1 MSDGEGLGSGQS
13 MNRNPP
19 RNRTPP
25 QTAPLPSSELPQLAP
40 PPSGGVRW
48 MDRSTDNRGVG
59 APPPPPAPRPPARPP
74 RPRHP
79 SNQRP
84 AASPPDEDFPR
95 LADGRVIQV
104 PTQEIVGQ
112 VPQRDVAPE
121 RATVGQRGTA
131 DPQWR
136 QIIQDRYE
144 ERDRIQGIFA
154 YSIPETNQTHLTRRG
169 WPIGT
174 TRQGSGYLLPN
185 GIFVLPNV
193 DGTPFIDP
201 RTGRITSP
209 RRSGVSDETFPAR
222 QAIASLNESLS
233 DFAQEHRTDPHAQ
246 DFGIVI
252 GSIEEFLVIAD
263 GILALPESIAELI
276 SLLPRIGS
284 IYMDFQRLPEDEQV
298 QVLGALAREGANAI
312 FGEIIRLARES
323 IQDSINGRTLDAN
336 RKATRAIIK
345 VVTLVA
351 AIKGAIRFLRRSPE
365 IFSRISG
372 KIEDLGRRGRRLADR
387 FSESAR
393 ELGQDQAGSYLSGN
407 PELRRVARNLRN
419 RVNRRISGTTTRI
432 HDYIQNL
439 LNSERNVR
447 VRGSSFEIVRRR
459 LTPDEVQS
467 LIDSV
472 FNFYDRVGRRLSNDA
487 DTFLELL
494 KNFTDTRFGSLR
506 ITSTISRPAA
516 GELKVL
522 TEFLYAP
529 NVRTVHLVPQGPRRS
544 PDIIIT
550 PNRGSRYRVEVRTM
564 DSFFARANPNR
575 SIEALRRAILDKIER
590 GQLTAPLSGRF
601 SRTPRNGEIAIVVP
615 SDPSLYPLI
624 DQAMEGF
631 SFPPG
636 INRIL
641 FFAGDNIFTFTP
653 Q

>member
-59 APPPPPAPRPPARPP
+59 DPPPHPTPRPPARPP
-74 RPRHP
+74 RLRHS

-84 AASPPDEDFPR
+84 SASPPDEDFPR

-104 PTQEIVGQ
+104 PTPEIVGQ

-131 DPQWR
+131 EPQWR

-201 RTGRITSP
+201 RTGRITSQ
-209 RRSGVSDETFPAR
+209 RRSGVRDETFPAR

-298 QVLGALAREGANAI
+298 QVLGALAREGVNTI
-312 FGEIIRLARES
+312 FGEIFRLAQES
-323 IQDSINGRTLDAN
+323 IQDAIDGRTLDAN

-345 VVTLVA
+345 VITLVTML
-351 AIKGAIRFLRRSPE
+351 KGAIRFLRRSPE
-365 IFSRISG
+365 LFRRISG
-372 KIEDLGRRGRRLADR
+372 KIDELRQRGRQLADR

-393 ELGQDQAGSYLSGN
+393 ELIKDERGSLNLNNLFPQSWRMRAIN
-407 PELRRVARNLRN
+407 SARHRRTQRLRRFRGQSVEDYITATQEVTRN
-419 RVNRRISGTTTRI
+419 VITTTFREWALDRI
-432 HDYIQNL
+432 ISNPNHPL
-439 LNSERNVR
+439 
-447 VRGSSFEIVRRR
+447 SF
-459 LTPDEVQS
+459 
-467 LIDSV
+467 LIDPHTG
-472 FNFYDRVGRRLSNDA
+472 NF
-487 DTFLELL
+487 
-494 KNFTDTRFGSLR
+494 
-506 ITSTISRPAA
+506 
-516 GELKVL
+516 
-522 TEFLYAP
+522 
-529 NVRTVHLVPQGPRRS
+529 
-544 PDIIIT
+544 
-550 PNRGSRYRVEVRTM
+550 
-564 DSFFARANPNR
+564 
-575 SIEALRRAILDKIER
+575 
-590 GQLTAPLSGRF
+590 
-601 SRTPRNGEIAIVVP
+601 RTPRTRRHSDLSNGSYVEMGHETSHFSGTRQRVGLEDAHHNQLAGLSERRGVIFEREM
-615 SDPSLYPLI
+615 I
-624 DQAMEGF
+624 DIEGIPVELETARLWVREGLLPEHYV
-631 SFPPG
+631 SNRVRTHGWDIYDWTVRKGNSPG
-636 INRIL
+636 EFIWSQLRR
-641 FFAGDNIFTFTP
+641 
-653 Q
+653 